1 MLKEVTPEIPAAC
14 GHAACSGVADLCC
27 GCGFGGC
34 GFLFGAGGIFLA
46 GEVAFP
52 PLSLYCFVILLA
64 HISLHCESVSIVYGT
79 MMFNVKWFNIYL
91 ILALATVFASGCQSS
106 PEKKKKKE
114 LAALHLHMESNP
126 DPLHHT
132 EVASIIRENPFEVT
146 VERTPFLTDANI
158 AEAKVINAMGGFAIS
173 IQFNREGQWLL
184 EQYTTANRG
193 RKIAVFCQWGTDLKE
208 HRWLAA
214 PAVSKRISDGLFIF
228 TPDASREEA
237 DEIVLGLNNVAKK
250 MHGNWLHDE

>member
-1 MLKEVTPEIPAAC
+1 
-14 GHAACSGVADLCC
+14 
-27 GCGFGGC
+27 
-34 GFLFGAGGIFLA
+34 
-46 GEVAFP
+46 
-52 PLSLYCFVILLA
+52 
-64 HISLHCESVSIVYGT
+64 
-79 MMFNVKWFNIYL
+79 MMFHAKWFNIYL
-91 ILALATVFASGCQSS
+91 ILVLATVLASGCQS
-106 PEKKKKKE
+106 PETKKKKE
-114 LAALHLHMESNP
+114 LAALHLHMEANP

-193 RKIAVFCQWGTDLKE
+193 RKIAVFCQWGAELKE

-237 DEIVLGLNNVAKK
+237 DEIALGLNNVAKK